1 MKRTPHMVNT
11 VLTLKMTKQV
21 EEQAVEAR
29 VARARDGDIHARDD
43 LIRDYSPFILKTA
56 ASSVKRYVVLGED
69 DEASIALS
77 AFNEAIDAFKSKRP
91 GFLAFA
97 ATVIRRRLID
107 YYRKQS
113 RQREIPYSTMDATG
127 AGRNEQEAFL
137 DPSCLTYTTEDWQA
151 VVERRDD
158 IENWKDTLK
167 QFGLTISQVV
177 QAAPKHQDARERAMY
192 MARCIAKNAKLRRL
206 FFKTRKIPIGE
217 LLAHVPE
224 NMRVSKKTIER
235 QKVYITAVAIA
246 MSGDYPSMEG
256 YFDVL
261 DREW

>member
-1 MKRTPHMVNT
+1 MVNT

-21 EEQAVEAR
+21 EEQTVEAR

-43 LIRDYSPFILKTA
+43 LIRDYTPFILKTA

-69 DEASIALS
+69 DEASVALS

-127 AGRNEQEAFL
+127 VNRNDREGFL
-137 DPSCLTYTTEDWQA
+137 DPSCLTYTTADWQA
-151 VVERRDD
+151 AVERRDD
-158 IENWKDTLK
+158 IENWKDTLNK
-167 QFGLTISQVV
+167 FGLTIGQVV
-177 QAAPKHQDARERAMY
+177 QSYPKTQGRTERAMY
-192 MARCIAKNAKLRRL
+192 MARCIAESTKLRRL
-206 FFKTRKIPIGE
+206 FFKTRKIPIDE
-217 LLAHVPE
+217 LLAQVPE
-224 NMRVSKKTIER
+224 NMRVSRKTIER
-235 QKVYITAVAIA
+235 QKVYITAVALA
-246 MSGDYPSMEG
+246 MSGDYPSMEI
-256 YFDVL
+256 YFEVT
-261 DREW
+261 E

>member
-1 MKRTPHMVNT
+1 VKRTLHMVNT
-11 VLTLKMTKQV
+11 VLSLEMAKQHT
-21 EEQAVEAR
+21 EQETVEAR

-43 LIRDYSPFILKTA
+43 LIRDYTPFILKTA

-69 DEASIALS
+69 DEASVALS

-113 RQREIPYSTMDATG
+113 RHREIPYSTMVARDG
-127 AGRNEQEAFL
+127 QGNEHEGYF

-151 VVERRDD
+151 AVERKDD

-167 QFGLTISQVV
+167 EFGLTIGQVV
-177 QAAPKHQDARERAMY
+177 EATPKHKDARERAMY
-192 MARCIAKNAKLRRL
+192 MAKVIVENDKLRRQ
-206 FFKTRKIPIGE
+206 FFKTRKIPVDQ
-217 LLAHVPE
+217 LLSAVPE
-224 NMRVSKKTIER
+224 DKRVSRKTIER

-256 YFDVL
+256 YFEVCD
-261 DREW
+261 